1 MLYQGAGGRLSRIH
15 GPFVSDEEIEDVVNH
30 LKSLGPPDYVSD
42 VTGGGEEGDLYS
54 QAVEIVARDRKA
66 STSYL
71 QRKLEIGYN
80 RAAKLMEQLEEA
92 GVVSSANHAGK
103 REILIGE
110 VQ

>member
-1 MLYQGAGGRLSRIH
+1 M
-15 GPFVSDEEIEDVVNH
+15 
-30 LKSLGPPDYVSD
+30 SD
-42 VTGGGEEGDLYS
+42 VTVAPEDSDPLLGTGGGEEGDLYS

>member
-1 MLYQGAGGRLSRIH
+1 M
-15 GPFVSDEEIEDVVNH
+15 
-30 LKSLGPPDYVSD
+30 
-42 VTGGGEEGDLYS
+42 
-54 QAVEIVARDRKA
+54 EIVARDQKA

-92 GVVSSANHAGK
+92 GVVSSANHTGK
-103 REILIGE
+103 REILIEE